1 MKKSTILVVDDEL
14 FFRRLYTELLSEEG
28 YEVEAAASGDKALER
43 LRQGGVDIV
52 LTDMVMPGLSGMEV
66 LRRARSM
73 NNPPEVILVTGHATL
88 ETAIQALKNGARDYL
103 IKPFNPEELRHLI
116 RTCLEQRR
124 LLDENILLKSQISL
138 FRKGQNLASLLEL
151 DLLLPEAVKA
161 LIQEVGEGRGFAF
174 LSEGGTINGLYGLEG
189 LNEIE
194 AMALVRAIL
203 PLLESTVGMRRVE
216 AAELPLDPSWPGNVQ
231 SLFLFPLHGQKI
243 EKGSVVVLNPATGAM
258 ISPLPQENLLFLSEQ
273 TALGFD
279 NACRYQGARQ
289 MMYTDDLTELYNYR
303 YMQMMLDQEIRRS
316 ERYSLCFSLV
326 FIDLDHFK
334 EINDTHGHLAGSAT
348 LKEVAVLLKQSVRD
362 VDVLFRY
369 GGDEFT
375 AMLVETDY
383 EGAKQ
388 VAERMRKTIEEH
400 CFLAGGD
407 LSCRLT
413 ATIGYATF
421 PSNAGDKK
429 SIIDLAD
436 RAMYQG
442 KQVRNVTR
450 GAWETGE
457 K

>member
-1 MKKSTILVVDDEL
+1 MRKSTILVVDDEM
-14 FFRRLYTELLSEEG
+14 FFRRLYSELLGEEG
-28 YEVEAAASGDKALER
+28 YDVEATGSGDEALER
-43 LRQGGVDIV
+43 LLQGGIDVV

-66 LRRARSM
+66 LRRARSLD
-73 NNPPEVILVTGHATL
+73 NPPEVILVTGHATL

-124 LLDENILLKSQISL
+124 LLDENMVLKSQISL

-151 DLLLPEAVKA
+151 DRLLPEAVKA
-161 LIQEVGEGRGFAF
+161 LLQEFGQGRGFAF
-174 LSEGGTINGLYGLEG
+174 LTDQGSITGLYGLEG
-189 LNEIE
+189 LSENQ
-194 AMALVRAIL
+194 AMSLIQAAM
-203 PLLESTVGMRRVE
+203 PLLEGSTGMRRID
-216 AAELPLDPSWPGNVQ
+216 AGELSADPAWPDHVQ
-231 SLFLFPLHGQKI
+231 TLYLFPLRSQKI
-243 EKGSVVVLNPATGAM
+243 QKGGVVVLNPSQGGLE
-258 ISPLPQENLLFLSEQ
+258 SPLPQENLLFLSEQ

-279 NACRYQGARQ
+279 NACRYHGVRQ

-303 YMQMMLDQEIRRS
+303 YMQMILDQEIRRS

-348 LKEVAVLLKQSVRD
+348 LKEVARLLRQSVRD

-400 CFLAGGD
+400 SFLADDG
-407 LSCRLT
+407 LCCRLT

-421 PSNAGDKK
+421 PSNATDKK
-429 SIIDLAD
+429 AIIDLAD
-436 RAMYQG
+436 RAMYHG
-442 KQVRNVTR
+442 KQVRNVAR

>member
-1 MKKSTILVVDDEL
+1 MRKSTILVVDDEL
-14 FFRRLYTELLSEEG
+14 FFRRLYSELLSEEG
-28 YEVEAAASGDKALER
+28 YDVEAASSGDEALEL
-43 LRQGGVDIV
+43 LRQGGIDVV
-52 LTDMVMPGLSGMEV
+52 LTDMIMPGLSGMEV
-66 LRRARSM
+66 LRRARGLD
-73 NNPPEVILVTGHATL
+73 NPPEVILVTGHATL

-151 DLLLPEAVKA
+151 DRLLPEAVRDI
-161 LIQEVGEGRGFAF
+161 LQEFGQGRGFAF
-174 LSEGGTINGLYGLEG
+174 LSDQSNINGLYGLEG
-189 LNEIE
+189 VNEMQ
-194 AMALVRAIL
+194 AMALTHAIL
-203 PLLESTVGMRRVE
+203 PLLESSVGMRRID
-216 AAELPLDPSWPGNVQ
+216 ATELPPNSDWPVNVE
-231 SLFLFPLHGQKI
+231 SIYLFPLRSQKLH
-243 EKGSVVVLNPATGAM
+243 KGGVVVLNPTQGTMA
-258 ISPLPQENLLFLSEQ
+258 SPLPQENLLFLSEQ
-273 TALGFD
+273 TTLGFD
-279 NACRYQGARQ
+279 NACRYHGVRQ

-348 LKEVAVLLKQSVRD
+348 LKEVAALLRQSVRD

-388 VAERMRKTIEEH
+388 VSERMRKTIEEH
-400 CFLAGGD
+400 SFLADDG

-421 PSNAGDKK
+421 PSNANDKK

-436 RAMYQG
+436 RAMYHG
-442 KQVRNVTR
+442 KQVRNVAR